1 MISSAENDGIAYC
14 TDGSG
19 CGNSFPSG
27 FITGA
32 AYSAA
37 EDGSYVQVGVKDRE
51 SESVGGIDKPLI
63 LYFR

>member
-1 MISSAENDGIAYC
+1 MVSDAEEDGIAYC

-19 CGNSFPSG
+19 CGNPFPEG

-37 EDGSYVQVGVKDRE
+37 ADGSYVQVGVAIWVTERE
-51 SESVGGIDKPLI
+51 LI
-63 LYFR
+63 RGT